1 MNRVLKYLLIA
12 LVLGQLVLAPFVV
25 RAQEGDE
32 DAEASESTE
41 ELDPQETEIVRMS
54 LDEAIAI
61 AHPIDIF
68 ASSRARTTLAG
79 YPQRHLI
86 FVTRCF

>member
-32 DAEASESTE
+32 DAEASESTC
-41 ELDPQETEIVRMS
+41 
-54 LDEAIAI
+54 
-61 AHPIDIF
+61 
-68 ASSRARTTLAG
+68 SRRSNRRYGGTLNISG
-79 YPQRHLI
+79 GW
-86 FVTRCF
+86 